1 LFSGFISKGRKPLA
15 VLTSETDLMKTYQ
28 LIVFF
33 GVVLTIYSLANIY
46 IYSRGYTA
54 IPAFQ
59 NNKIWYLLIFIILA
73 STFVLGKILESRH
86 SSVLSDIL
94 NVVGGF
100 WMAFMLY
107 GFIFL
112 FLSDVISLV
121 LRLVGVIN
129 SQNILIFK
137 KWSYIITLIFSFIL
151 IGGGFLNAI
160 VPKVTSY
167 NIIVNKAAGDLK
179 ELRIGAVSDIHLG
192 SIIRK
197 RSIKKL
203 SEILKKLEPD
213 VVLLLGDI
221 VDGEIGPVLRG
232 DLLQYFTCPKCS
244 DGLYAI
250 TGNHEFIGGAGRT
263 IPYIESKGIR
273 ILKDEIV
280 TIEGGIQ
287 LIGRLDRDSKR
298 FYGRDRK
305 PLSEVLSGADHSKP
319 LILLDHQPID
329 LGEAEKNGI
338 DLQLSGHT
346 HNGQMWPLNHI
357 TSKLYELS
365 YGYKRRGRTHYIV
378 SSGFGLWGPS
388 VRSGSRPEVLFVNIR
403 FDPDQGTVKTQ
414 EN

>member
-1 LFSGFISKGRKPLA
+1 
-15 VLTSETDLMKTYQ
+15 MKTYQ

-46 IYSRGYTA
+46 IYSRGYA
-54 IPAFQ
+54 AVPAFQ
-59 NNKIWYLLIFIILA
+59 ANKIWYFLIFIILA
-73 STFVLGKILESRH
+73 STFILGKILESRH

-112 FLSDVISLV
+112 FLSDIISLV
-121 LRLVGVIN
+121 LRLAGVLDN
-129 SQNILIFK
+129 HNMAGFK
-137 KWSYIITLIFSFIL
+137 KWSYIITLIISFML
-151 IGGGFLNAI
+151 IAGGFLNAI
-160 VPKVTSY
+160 VPKVTTY
-167 NIIVNKAAGDLK
+167 NITVNKAAGDLK

-213 VVLLLGDI
+213 IVLLLGDI

-244 DGLYAI
+244 DGLFAI

-287 LIGRLDRDSKR
+287 LVGRLDRDSKR
-298 FYGRDRK
+298 FYGRERK
-305 PLSEVLSGADHSKP
+305 LLSDVLSGADHTKP

-329 LGEAEKNGI
+329 LGDAEKNGI

-346 HNGQMWPLNHI
+346 HNGQMWPLNHL

-365 YGYKRRGRTHYIV
+365 YGYKRRGSTHYIV
-378 SSGFGLWGPS
+378 SSGFGLWGPR
-388 VRSGSRPEVLFVNIR
+388 VRSGSRPEVLLVNIK
-403 FDPDQGTVKTQ
+403 FAPDQGIVLPQ
-414 EN
+414 DN

>member
-1 LFSGFISKGRKPLA
+1 
-15 VLTSETDLMKTYQ
+15 MKTYQ
-28 LIVFF
+28 LLIFF

-46 IYSRGYTA
+46 IYSRGYAA

-59 NNKIWYLLIFIILA
+59 NNKIWYLVFFIILA
-73 STFVLGKILESRH
+73 STFIFGKILEARH

-94 NVVGGF
+94 NVIGGF

-107 GFIFL
+107 GFLFL
-112 FLSDVISLV
+112 FLSDIISLV
-121 LRLVGVIN
+121 LRLAGVID
-129 SQNILIFK
+129 SHNIIIFR
-137 KWSYIITLIFSFIL
+137 KWSFIATLIISFIL
-151 IGGGFLNAI
+151 IAGGFLNAI
-160 VPKVTSY
+160 FPKVTTY
-167 NIIVNKAAGDLK
+167 NITINKSAGDLK

-203 SEILKKLEPD
+203 SEILKKIEPD

-232 DLLQYFTCPKCS
+232 DLLQYFTCPKCG

-250 TGNHEFIGGAGRT
+250 TGNHEFIGGAKRT

-273 ILKDEIV
+273 ILKDEVV

-298 FYGRDRK
+298 FYGKERR
-305 PLSEVLSGADHSKP
+305 PLSDIVSGTDHSKP
-319 LILLDHQPID
+319 LILLDHQPFD

-346 HNGQMWPLNHI
+346 HNGQIWPLNHL
-357 TSKLYELS
+357 TAKMYELS
-365 YGYKRRGRTHYIV
+365 YGYKKRGSTHYIV
-378 SSGFGLWGPS
+378 SSGFGLWGPR
-388 VRSGSRPEVLFVNIR
+388 VRSGSRPEVLVIN
-403 FDPDQGTVKTQ
+403 VKFETGI
-414 EN
+414 EAVIKRDI